1 MNIQVRVIKT
11 PQEHEAAISRLSAL
25 MEKDIQP
32 NSDEE
37 AELELL
43 SVVIESYEREQVQ
56 PVSLDPI
63 EVVLF
68 YMDQKGLKKQDM
80 IPYFGSLSKVYDV
93 LSRKRPLSL
102 AMIRKLHQGLG
113 ISADMLVNES
123 LHEGFDA
130 DTDPPVDFERLPFQ
144 EMACRQPFKKIV
156 KNAKDF
162 KERAEEILRTC
173 LPEVFGIGP
182 SAARLRATLAQQGQ
196 RVMDSHALLIWQAA
210 VIHKARQ
217 IKIAGKYKNG
227 VITDEWLRELAKLS
241 SFDKGPLLA
250 VEYLNHSGIILVF
263 EEHYKKTYLDGAAML
278 DGETPVVGLTLRYD
292 RLDNFWFAL
301 LHELV
306 HIQKHLGPQNT
317 FIADNLDDKQRF
329 DAVIEQEADKGAQDA
344 LIPPEAWAEAEVN
357 INPTTENVIA
367 FARSMRIS
375 PAIVAGRVRRE
386 QQNYRLLLN
395 LNQPVRHF
403 FADQLSMSE

>member
-123 LHEGFDA
+123 LNEGFDA
-130 DTDPPVDFERLPFQ
+130 DTDP
-144 EMACRQPFKKIV
+144 
-156 KNAKDF
+156 
-162 KERAEEILRTC
+162 
-173 LPEVFGIGP
+173 
-182 SAARLRATLAQQGQ
+182 
-196 RVMDSHALLIWQAA
+196 
-210 VIHKARQ
+210 
-217 IKIAGKYKNG
+217 
-227 VITDEWLRELAKLS
+227 
-241 SFDKGPLLA
+241 
-250 VEYLNHSGIILVF
+250 
-263 EEHYKKTYLDGAAML
+263 
-278 DGETPVVGLTLRYD
+278 
-292 RLDNFWFAL
+292 
-301 LHELV
+301 
-306 HIQKHLGPQNT
+306 
-317 FIADNLDDKQRF
+317 AD
-329 DAVIEQEADKGAQDA
+329 
-344 LIPPEAWAEAEVN
+344 
-357 INPTTENVIA
+357 
-367 FARSMRIS
+367 
-375 PAIVAGRVRRE
+375 
-386 QQNYRLLLN
+386 
-395 LNQPVRHF
+395 
-403 FADQLSMSE
+403 